1 MDRFE
6 AAFDYLDRQEQ
17 LNYAEAA
24 RIFEIPR
31 LTLMRRYTGRCGSR
45 EEANSEYRQLLND
58 AQEETLLRYI
68 DELTNR
74 FMPPTTQIIKNLAEE
89 LIKRPVG
96 KNWPA
101 QFVKR
106 HSKRICSVYLTRI
119 DYKRASAASKVAFER
134 FYAFV
139 L

>member
-6 AAFDYLDRQEQ
+6 AAFDHLDRQEQ
-17 LNYAEAA
+17 LNFAEAA
-24 RIFEIPR
+24 KTFGIERT
-31 LTLMRRYTGRCGSR
+31 TLMRRYKGKCGSR
-45 EEANSEYRQLLND
+45 QQANSEHRQILND
-58 AQEETLLRYI
+58 EQEETLLRYI

-74 FMPPTTQIIKNLAEE
+74 FIPPTTQIIKNLAKE
-89 LIKRPVG
+89 LVKRPMG

-119 DYKRASAASKVAFER
+119 DYKRALAASKIAFER
-134 FYAFV
+134 FYAFI